1 MEKIKILIKELRAEF
16 LTASVLPVLVATTLS
31 YFEKSTFNLRLFLLT
46 LAGVIFLHLGT
57 NVANDYFDHKS
68 GNDELNRN
76 FVRPFTGGSRLI
88 QDGLL
93 SPNTV
98 LTMSILFFS
107 LGIIAGIPL
116 IVSRGPIVLVLGL
129 IGIVSGYFYTAPP
142 FKFAYRGIGEFIIGV
157 NFGILITCGAYFVQT
172 GTISPSA
179 LIVSIPL
186 AILISSVVIINE
198 FQDSEADSKVGK
210 RTIVVRIGKRNSV
223 TLLTITSI
231 VSFLPLVLGVFF
243 NYLPIWILISLGG
256 FIPLIKGLKVAR
268 IKYNNSIELAPANA
282 SFILGHTLTAL
293 LMVAGLTISILNR

>member
-1 MEKIKILIKELRAEF
+1 MGKTKILIKELRAEF
-16 LTASVLPVLVATTLS
+16 LTASVLPVLVATTIS
-31 YFEKSTFNLRLFLLT
+31 YYEKSAFNLRLFLLT

-107 LGIIAGIPL
+107 FGIIAGIPL
-116 IVSRGPIVLVLGL
+116 IVSRGPIVLILGL
-129 IGIVSGYFYTAPP
+129 VGIVSGYFYTAPP

-198 FQDSEADSKVGK
+198 FQDSEADAKVGK
-210 RTIVVRIGKRNSV
+210 RTLVVRIGKRNSV

-231 VSFLPLVLGVFF
+231 VSFLPLVLGVYFK
-243 NYLPIWILISLGG
+243 YLPIWILIALVGG
-256 FIPLIKGLKVAR
+256 IPLIKGLKIAR

-282 SFILGHTLTAL
+282 SFILGHMLTAL